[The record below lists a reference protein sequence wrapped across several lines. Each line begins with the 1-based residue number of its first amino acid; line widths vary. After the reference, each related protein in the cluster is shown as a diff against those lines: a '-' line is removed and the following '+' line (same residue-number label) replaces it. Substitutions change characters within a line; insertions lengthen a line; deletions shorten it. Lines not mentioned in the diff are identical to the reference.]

1 MTKNSKFLT
10 IQQKIEAAKASTKL
24 TSKEVLKMAESQG
37 NLMKKNELS
46 WYRELIRYLPT
57 KTNPFCTMDF
67 LKTVK
72 NKKRRSHKK
81 QAKFYLDLFE
91 YLGCNYRK

>member
-24 TSKEVLKMAESQG
+24 TSKEVLKMAEAQG

-57 KTNPFCTMDF
+57 KTKNFCTMDF